1 MMSTLLNVYNV
12 TIKLQ
17 KLLEQAIPAKDR
29 EGVINELNALIA
41 ERGKWMDQLNPP
53 YTDEEKVLGEKIY
66 SLNIGIES
74 KMQQLFSDLKVEM
87 KQVQKQK
94 KTKESYTNPYKNVH
108 TSDGTFMDSKN

>member
-1 MMSTLLNVYNV
+1 
-12 TIKLQ
+12 
-17 KLLEQAIPAKDR
+17 
-29 EGVINELNALIA
+29 
-41 ERGKWMDQLNPP
+41 MDQLNPP

>member
-1 MMSTLLNVYNV
+1 MMTNLLKVYDV
-12 TIKLQ
+12 TIKLHE
-17 KLLEQAIPAKDR
+17 LLKKATPSKDR
-29 EGVINELNALIA
+29 EEVINELNALIA

-53 YTDEEKVLGEKIY
+53 YTDEEKELGEKIY